1 MKKIYAFMLVLIL
14 LLLCTGC
21 AEENIDEFPYGVKLW
36 GPNKCVTYRDFSN
49 AEQVIDSCSHIFEGV
64 VVNISAEVFNEKTVE
79 RQITPVAPGEEEN
92 YFVATV
98 YTILVTQPYKGSV
111 GVLEYMVSNA
121 GNWMETVVQRKTAM
135 ERVGMYDPDVGVEA
149 HSSNRKLEKN
159 QTYLFCVMEWESGY
173 MSETGLNLAFKPD
186 WNISK
191 EIKGQLPQQT
201 PPLLILSIGIAV
213 FVVVNVTFFTIRA
226 KKKKKIEPE
235 EMELTPEET

>member
-1 MKKIYAFMLVLIL
+1 MKKILAFMLMLIL

-21 AEENIDEFPYGVKLW
+21 AEENIGEYPYGVKVW
-36 GPNKCVTYRDFSN
+36 GPNKMVTYRQFEN
-49 AEQVIDSCSHIFEGV
+49 AEQAIDSCSHIFEGV
-64 VVNISAEVFNEKTVE
+64 VVNISAEVFHNETCE

-111 GVLEYMVSNA
+111 GVLEYMVSSA

-135 ERVGMYDPDVGVEA
+135 ERVGMYDPDAGVEA

-159 QTYLFCVMEWESGY
+159 KTYLFCVIECESGY
-173 MSETGLNLAFKPD
+173 MSETGLDLAFEPD

-191 EIKGQLPQQT
+191 EIKGQLRQQT
-201 PPLLILSIGIAV
+201 PPLLILGIGIAV
-213 FVVVNVTFFTIRA
+213 VAVVNVTFFTIRA
-226 KKKKKIEPE
+226 KKKKREKAE
-235 EMELTPEET
+235 ELQSE